1 MKLHNFKGSSGLD
14 PNVILTLPFCSGH
27 SSLFPW
33 VAASALTPPLGKSQ
47 GMGSC
52 PCSLFPV
59 NGPLGNQAG
68 RSRSSCSQVSQ
79 QTNYLAITHAFG
91 WSTHSLSWLQ
101 GAAPRLHP
109 KSFTKVLAL
118 IYWFND
124 YLPISYLYY
133 AALSANSVPLGALPL
148 FQLSEMRKLPQL
160 SHIRQEGRGCICFV
174 CHSIPITWWL
184 RW

>member
-59 NGPLGNQAG
+59 MAPLGT
-68 RSRSSCSQVSQ
+68 RQVRQILLFSGVS
-79 QTNYLAITHAFG
+79 TNKLFSNYTAFG
-91 WSTHSLSWLQ
+91 WSTHSLSDSKEL
-101 GAAPRLHP
+101 LLDSTH
-109 KSFTKVLAL
+109 KSFTKVLTL
-118 IYWFND
+118 I
-124 YLPISYLYY
+124 LLI
-133 AALSANSVPLGALPL
+133 
-148 FQLSEMRKLPQL
+148 Q
-160 SHIRQEGRGCICFV
+160 
-174 CHSIPITWWL
+174 
-184 RW
+184 